1 MIRCLNFVM
10 SVLVSDLRTVF
21 GGDVLL
27 SRQLYEVRLRAS
39 MSLKRLNMR
48 GVMTD
53 LSLSLSLSRRDFTIA
68 AMNFPNPTRVFL
80 NVSMGWWSIRL
91 L

>member
-1 MIRCLNFVM
+1 M

-53 LSLSLSLSRRDFTIA
+53 LSLSLSRRDFTIA

>member
-1 MIRCLNFVM
+1 M

-53 LSLSLSLSRRDFTIA
+53 LSLSRRDFTIA